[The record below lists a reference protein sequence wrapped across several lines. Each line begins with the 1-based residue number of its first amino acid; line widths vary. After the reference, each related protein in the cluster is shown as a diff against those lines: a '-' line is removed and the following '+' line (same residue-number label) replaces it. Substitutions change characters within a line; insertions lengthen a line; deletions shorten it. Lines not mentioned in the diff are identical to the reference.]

1 MELKRTPNRP
11 NNLEKEKQ
19 NKFTTIG
26 VDICCFELGNGF
38 LNMTPKTQARKEK
51 KRETESKCKT
61 LYIKKV
67 KRQLILAIQK
77 K

>member
-1 MELKRTPNRP
+1 MELKRTPNRQ

-26 VDICCFELGNGF
+26 VDICPFELGNGF

-51 KRETESKCKT
+51 K
-61 LYIKKV
+61 
-67 KRQLILAIQK
+67 
-77 K
+77 